1 MIYIDGM
8 NVIFN
13 DKHNIDF
20 KYIFQIKSILCVFRF
35 VKAYNRSMT
44 RKDGFMVKSLY
55 ELIGERI
62 QLYLNQYN
70 LSQKEFAKKINV
82 SPQVMNKIIQGQ
94 KAINAMEI
102 QQIAKVLS
110 ISTDELVGEVQPAV
124 PIADPV
130 LYMMG
135 KTENEQT
142 KEKLR
147 FLDHIMEQMIRIEE
161 IAK

>member
-8 NVIFN
+8 NAIFN
-13 DKHNIDF
+13 YKYNVDF
-20 KYIFQIKSILCVFRF
+20 NFTFHIKSIICVFCF
-35 VKAYNRSMT
+35 ANAYNGSMT

-62 QLYLNQYN
+62 QSYLNQYN
-70 LSQKEFAKKINV
+70 VSQKEFAEQINV
-82 SPQVMNKIIQGQ
+82 SPQVMNKIIQGK

-102 QQIAKVLS
+102 QQIAKALS
-110 ISTDELVGEVQPAV
+110 ISTDQLVGEVQPAA
-124 PIADPV
+124 PITDPV

-147 FLDHIMEQMIRIEE
+147 FLDHIMEQMLRIKE

>member
-1 MIYIDGM
+1 
-8 NVIFN
+8 
-13 DKHNIDF
+13 
-20 KYIFQIKSILCVFRF
+20 
-35 VKAYNRSMT
+35 
-44 RKDGFMVKSLY
+44 MVKSLY

-62 QLYLNQYN
+62 QSYLNQYN
-70 LSQKEFAKKINV
+70 VSQKEFAEQINV
-82 SPQVMNKIIQGQ
+82 SPQVMNKIIQGK

-102 QQIAKVLS
+102 QQIAKALS
-110 ISTDELVGEVQPAV
+110 ISTDQLVGEVQSAA
-124 PIADPV
+124 PITDPV

-147 FLDHIMEQMIRIEE
+147 FLDHIMEQMLRIKE